1 MSSFG
6 DFVNAFVDGV
16 TGSSPQEG
24 VPAPKISGGPPA
36 PVAATTWTAP
46 DAGGDGQFTVHRD
59 VLTSVSRGMHSD
71 VAELDAAIRG
81 VQAASGGLSSLSG
94 WSTGTAFGTNVANA
108 CHGFGT
114 VGTQA
119 TDTQTS
125 AAKGLAD
132 TASLYE
138 EAETANRQAISG
150 VGAQLDGAGGS
161 VYAAGGS

>member
-1 MSSFG
+1 MSSLG
-6 DFVNAFVDGV
+6 DFVDAFVDGV
-16 TGSSPQEG
+16 TGSSPPEAAP
-24 VPAPKISGGPPA
+24 VPKVTGGPPPA
-36 PVAATTWTAP
+36 VAATKWTAP
-46 DAGGDGQFTVHRD
+46 DASGDGQFTVHRD

-81 VQAASGGLSSLSG
+81 VQTAGGGLGSLSG
-94 WSTGTAFGTNVANA
+94 WSTGTAFGTNVVNA
-108 CHGFGT
+108 CHGFRT
-114 VGTQA
+114 AGTQA

-132 TASLYE
+132 TASSYE